1 MATTKHKSKDGSV
14 ENLTGPEKAAVFLLT
29 LGSDF
34 AAQVFARLNEDEIKS
49 VGRQMSKVDHVDK
62 NDVAA
67 LLSEFKTDAGGSADL
82 YLSGDGMLEKA
93 LKGAV
98 QSEKAAEI
106 LDEIRSDWKLTLFQK
121 ARKLDPKVFV
131 NFLRNEHPQT
141 IALVLSVLNHTQ
153 AADKDAADKILSEL
167 KDDVQVEVVM
177 RMAELDK
184 VSPEIL
190 VDLDRVLQE
199 ELLAVE
205 GMEGQ
210 RLGGVE
216 SVAEIL
222 NCVDRAMEANVL
234 EGVEE
239 QRESL
244 ADEIRRLMF
253 VFEDLYEVDDRGIM
267 AILKEVSTDDL
278 KLALRSASDELKE
291 KVFKNMSSRAVDML
305 TEDMEIMGPVRVR
318 DVETAQQMIL
328 KVAKRLEQEGKIQLM
343 TGGGSEDEYV

>member
-153 AADKDAADKILSEL
+153 AAEILSEL

-222 NCVDRAMEANVL
+222 NCVDRAMEANGL